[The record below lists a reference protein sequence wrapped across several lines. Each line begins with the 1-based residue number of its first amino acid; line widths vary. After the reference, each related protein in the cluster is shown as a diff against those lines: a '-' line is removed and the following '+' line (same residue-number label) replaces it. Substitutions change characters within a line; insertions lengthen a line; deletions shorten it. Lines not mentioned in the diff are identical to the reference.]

1 MISLIVAH
9 DEHFCIGKNGWMPWD
24 LKEDLQHF
32 KALTLNH
39 KIVMGRKTFAGLK
52 KALPHRYTYVLTK
65 DASFQVV
72 DENAEVV
79 TQLEKLMDTYKNSSE
94 VLYICGGAQVY
105 QLALPMVD
113 EMWIS
118 LVDGKYEG
126 DTFFPEYSC
135 DEWLVVTKERRKG
148 FTIIHYRKKG

>member
-9 DEHFCIGKNGWMPWD
+9 DEGLCIGKEGWMPWD

-39 KIVMGRKTFAGLK
+39 NIVMGRKTFSGLK
-52 KALPHRYTYVLTK
+52 KALPRRYTYVLSK
-65 DASFQVV
+65 DETYRVS

-79 TQLEKLMDTYKNSSE
+79 SDLAELMENYKNSEE

-118 LVDGKYEG
+118 LVDGNYEG
-126 DTFFPEYSC
+126 DTFFPEYQLA
-135 DEWLVVTKERRKG
+135 EWLVVSKERKEG
-148 FTIIHYRKKG
+148 FTIIHYRKRG